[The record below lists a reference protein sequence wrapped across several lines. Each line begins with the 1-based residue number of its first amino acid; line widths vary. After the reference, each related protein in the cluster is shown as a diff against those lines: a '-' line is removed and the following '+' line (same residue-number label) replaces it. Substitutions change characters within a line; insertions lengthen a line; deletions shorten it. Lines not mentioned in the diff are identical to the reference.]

1 MGQVSIKD
9 FETVLPGVEV
19 RPGGPELAV
28 DGREPVAAVFP
39 TTREEV
45 SAVLKLAW
53 DRDLAVSPRGGGVY
67 THLGNPPRRLDLVVA
82 TTGLNRVVEY
92 EPADLTAVLEAGLTL
107 ARVQEVLGRNN
118 QFLPLD
124 PPRPDRATI
133 GGILAANQ
141 SGPLRLGYGTAR
153 DIVIGTKAVLAD
165 GTLIKSGG
173 KVVKNV
179 AGYDLNKLFIGSLG
193 TVGIIVE
200 AAFKVY
206 PKPQAWGTAV
216 GRFAGADAAWEAVW
230 RLRASVFEPVSLEL
244 LSGSLGSGLTVE
256 GWHLYARYAGYGPAV
271 ERQVRETC
279 AIFAAAGGEAGGL
292 PDAEETFWP
301 VVRDLPVSWQPES
314 GAGAVVRAGMLPTRL
329 PEFLAAATA
338 DLGGRGVRWGW
349 VVRAGV
355 GLAYGYLEAPA
366 NDTLAA
372 ASAAAREVA
381 RKLGGY
387 LVVERA
393 GPDLKAAVDVWG
405 PLGPELELMRRLKAE
420 FDPKGILNPG
430 RFVGGI

>member
-9 FETVLPGVEV
+9 FETLLPGVEV
-19 RPGGPELAV
+19 RPAGPEVAV
-28 DGREPVAAVFP
+28 DGHQPMAVVLP
-39 TTREEV
+39 ASREEV
-45 SAVLKLAW
+45 SALLRLAW
-53 DRDLAVSPRGGGVY
+53 DRELAVSPRGGGVY
-67 THLGNPPRRLDLVVA
+67 AHLGNPPRRLDLVVV

-107 ARVQEVLGRNN
+107 ARVQEILGQNN

-124 PPRPDRATI
+124 PPRPDLATI
-133 GGILAANQ
+133 GGILATNQ

-153 DIVIGTKAVLAD
+153 DIVIGTKTVLAD

-193 TVGIIVE
+193 TVGVIVE
-200 AAFKVY
+200 VAFKVY

-216 GRFAGADAAWEAVW
+216 GHFGSPEAAWDAVW

-244 LSGSLGSGLTVE
+244 LGGTLGPAFPAD
-256 GWHLYARYAGYGPAV
+256 GWRLYARYAGYGPAV

-279 AIFAAAGGEAGGL
+279 GIFEAAGGEAGGL
-292 PDAEETFWP
+292 SDAEETFWP
-301 VVRDLPVSWQPES
+301 ALRDLPVSWQAGS
-314 GAGAVVRAGMLPTRL
+314 GVGVVVRAGMLPTHV
-329 PEFLAAATA
+329 PEFLAAAVA
-338 DLGGRGVRWGW
+338 DFRGRGVGWGW

-355 GLAYGYLEAPA
+355 GLAYGYLEGPG
-366 NDTLAA
+366 NQTLAA
-372 ASAAAREVA
+372 AVDAARELA
-381 RKLGGY
+381 RRLGGY

-393 GPDLKAAVDVWG
+393 GPEFKAAVDVWG

>member
-1 MGQVSIKD
+1 MESTLVNDVQAL
-9 FETVLPGVEV
+9 LPGLKV
-19 RPGGPELAV
+19 RPAGPDVAV
-28 DGREPVAAVFP
+28 DGRQPAAVVFP
-39 TTREEV
+39 SSRDEV
-45 SAVLKLAW
+45 SAVLRLAW
-53 DRDLAVSPRGGGVY
+53 ERELAVAPRGGGAY

-92 EPADLTAVLEAGLTL
+92 EPADLTAVLESGLTL
-107 ARVQEVLGRNN
+107 ARVQEILGQNN

-124 PPRPDRATI
+124 PPRPDLATI

-193 TVGIIVE
+193 TVGVIVE

-216 GRFAGADAAWEAVW
+216 GRFLTPQAAWDAVW

-244 LSGSLGSGLTVE
+244 LGGALGPVLPTG
-256 GWHLYARYAGYGPAV
+256 GWGLYARYAGYGPAV
-271 ERQVRETC
+271 DRQVRETC
-279 AIFAAAGGEAGGL
+279 EIFRAAGGEASEL
-292 PDAEETFWP
+292 SDAEQSFWP
-301 VVRDLPVSWQPES
+301 ALRDLPLTWQPAS
-314 GAGAVVRAGMLPTRL
+314 GVGAVVRAGMLPTRV
-329 PEFLAAATA
+329 PEFLQVVLA
-338 DLGGRGVRWGW
+338 DLAGRGVRWGL

-355 GLAYGYLEAPA
+355 GLAYGYLEAP
-366 NDTLAA
+366 DSGTLAA
-372 ASAAAREVA
+372 AIETARGAARN
-381 RKLGGY
+381 LGGY

-393 GPDLKAAVDVWG
+393 DPELKAAVDVWG